1 MTHSSNVSDSDTIPT
16 LVTEEVRGLMGGDR
30 WGEVI
35 SGGLRLFLLFPR
47 KQVFGYLLLEQ
58 DSKSSVAITLSTP
71 TKNAKPARRR
81 GLKTLSV
88 LAQDADSTCPLGL
101 QLFSLP
107 QFPWMASIT

>member
-1 MTHSSNVSDSDTIPT
+1 M
-16 LVTEEVRGLMGGDR
+16 LVTVTLYPLWLRKRSEASWEVTDGVRSSAEDCVSSSSSPESKSLA
-30 WGEVI
+30 I
-35 SGGLRLFLLFPR
+35 CSF
-47 KQVFGYLLLEQ
+47 EQ